1 MSHSSS
7 SSVTPSISQ
16 PARAQKSHFD
26 VIVVGAG
33 HAGIEACLAS
43 ARLGVST
50 ALVTSN
56 LARIGY
62 MSCNPSIGGLAKG
75 HMVRELDALGG
86 EMGLA
91 ADATCI
97 QFKRLNSRKGPAVRG
112 SRAQCDKDLYIEHMS
127 RVVQST
133 KNLSIVGSEVKELV
147 IEADPSSPTGHRCV
161 GVKLDDGSVIR
172 ARAVVLTTG
181 TFMRGV
187 MHIGLR
193 QEPGGRVGDKATV
206 GISDQLRDFGFMVQR
221 LKTGT
226 PARLRAGS
234 IDFSKTSEQK
244 GDEKFFPFSP
254 RSSPSLALPQ
264 VSCWLSHTNER
275 THDVIRA
282 NLDKSPMFV
291 GNIEGRGPRYCPSI
305 EDKITRFVEKISH
318 QTFLEPEGLSTD
330 SIYLQGISTSL
341 PEDVQ
346 LQFLRTIDGLE
357 NVEVIRYG
365 YAVEYDFIEP
375 TQIRHSLE
383 TRSIPGLFL
392 AGQINGTSGY
402 EEAAAQGFIAGV
414 NAVRSVRSEAPFILA
429 RDEAY
434 TGVLIDDLVTKGTRE
449 PYRMFTSRAE
459 HRLFLREDNTLERL
473 WNRSTELGILGSE
486 QEARLEGILAKR
498 KQVRE
503 QLQTTVLVPN
513 AETQSK
519 LEALGTAKL
528 LKPTTAEELLRRH
541 EVCFED
547 LSGFGIE
554 TNLDVMV
561 TEPIEI
567 DVKYA
572 GYIDR
577 ERALITSNR
586 RLEDVALPR
595 DFDYLSVKGL
605 SKEEQEKLGEK
616 QPETLG
622 QASRMSGVNPSAIQA
637 IIVHLKSRQQTNYDS
652 RVDSQHVRKEQRKK
666 VQHSNEVRA

>member
-1 MSHSSS
+1 MED
-7 SSVTPSISQ
+7 
-16 PARAQKSHFD
+16 FD

-33 HAGIEACLAS
+33 HAGLEACLAA
-43 ARLGVST
+43 ARLGART

-56 LARIGY
+56 LSRIGY

-75 HMVRELDALGG
+75 HMVREVDALGG

-112 SRAQCDKDLYIEHMS
+112 SRAQCDKDLYIDYMVD
-127 RVVQST
+127 RVRKTVG
-133 KNLSIVGSEVKELV
+133 LSVVGG
-147 IEADPSSPTGHRCV
+147 EAKSFLLESGRCV
-161 GVKLDDGSVIR
+161 GISLEDGSVLR
-172 ARAVVLTTG
+172 SRAVVLTTG

-193 QEPGGRVGDKATV
+193 QVDGGRIGDKATI
-206 GISDQLRDFGFMVQR
+206 GISDQLREHGFNVQR

-234 IDFSKTSEQK
+234 IDFSKTMEQK
-244 GDEKFFPFSP
+244 GDQVFFPFSS
-254 RSSPSLALPQ
+254 RSSRDLALPQ

-275 THDVIRA
+275 THDIIRA
-282 NLDKSPMFV
+282 NLDKSPMYC

-305 EDKITRFVEKISH
+305 EDKITRFVDKISH

-341 PEDVQ
+341 PEEVQ
-346 LQFLRTIDGLE
+346 LQFLKTIDGLE
-357 NVEVIRYG
+357 NVEVLKYG
-365 YAVEYDFIEP
+365 YAVEYDFVEP
-375 TQIRHSLE
+375 TQIKHSLE
-383 TRSIPGLFL
+383 TRNIPGLFL

-414 NAVRSVRSEAPFILA
+414 NAVRKVREEETFVLG

-434 TGVLIDDLVTKGTRE
+434 IGVLIDDLVTKGTRE

-459 HRLFLREDNTLERL
+459 HRLVLREDNTLERL
-473 WNRSTELGILGSE
+473 WNRVTELGVLGPE
-486 QEARLEGILAKR
+486 QESRLETILEKR
-498 KQVRE
+498 VELRNVLKS
-503 QLQTTVLVPN
+503 TVLTPTP
-513 AETQSK
+513 ETQSK
-519 LEALGTAKL
+519 LEALCTAKL
-528 LKPTTAEELLRRH
+528 LKPTTGEELLRRH

-547 LSGFGIE
+547 LAAFGISGDY
-554 TNLDVMV
+554 DVSV
-561 TEPIEI
+561 VEPVEIE
-567 DVKYA
+567 VKYA

-577 ERALITSNR
+577 ENEVIRANR
-586 RLEDVALPR
+586 KFESFKIPDGF
-595 DFDYLSVKGL
+595 DFAAVKGL
-605 SKEEQEKLGEK
+605 SKEEQEKLLEK
-616 QPETLG
+616 RPETLG

-637 IIVHLKSRQQTNYDS
+637 LIVYLKSKRS
-652 RVDSQHVRKEQRKK
+652 IVDAEQEETRRRYRSPNRELQHRDPDGR
-666 VQHSNEVRA
+666 SP